1 MDNLEIINH
10 NIEASNSLDNNN
22 NNYNNSSDNN
32 ELLKNNKK
40 GFLKFIGIIVIILIA
55 VSNTT
60 SAELSQYIIIND
72 FDSSFMITW
81 FNVTFSIFSIL
92 IEIILLKY
100 ELIKNNKQQQQQQ
113 QQIKISFFNYYKSKF
128 INYKEKNNNSM
139 KLKKLFLISIP
150 MSFLFLFMNW
160 IWLYALPLIDV
171 SISTALYQ
179 SASIFCF
186 IFSIII
192 LREKIQFLKTISVI
206 IFMAGVIGITLGTTL
221 GNSDIIDDQNP
232 LSNKVKGYLLMILS
246 ASLYGLYEVLVSKI
260 LGGDVNRTV
269 VHTYLGFIGFI
280 GFLIGIPVMV
290 IFNYSNFELFKI
302 PHPKS
307 FGIIFSNTVIIF
319 SINYLINWGLSITSS
334 PLFVRAGELMAI
346 PLTLVF
352 DIIIKHMKL
361 PLVAIPGYIL
371 IVIGFILSIYI
382 ECNHINKKS
391 K

>member
-1 MDNLEIINH
+1 MMENTNPSEEKQSKMEEMDNLEIIN
-10 NIEASNSLDNNN
+10 INNN
-22 NNYNNSSDNN
+22 NNIENSNILNKDNI
-32 ELLKNNKK
+32 ELSKNNKN
-40 GFLKFIGIIVIILIA
+40 GFLKFIGIIIIILIA
-55 VSNTT
+55 ISNTT

-81 FNVTFSIFSIL
+81 FNVSFSVFSIL
-92 IEIILLKY
+92 IELILLKI
-100 ELIKNNKQQQQQQ
+100 ELFKKEKQQQQQSSDN
-113 QQIKISFFNYYKSKF
+113 IKISFLNYYKSKF
-128 INYKEKNNNSM
+128 VSNDNSI
-139 KLKKLFLISIP
+139 KLKKLFSISIP
-150 MSFLFLFMNW
+150 MSILFLFMNW

-179 SASIFCF
+179 RI
-186 IFSIII
+186 
-192 LREKIQFLKTISVI
+192 RFLKTISVI
-206 IFMAGVIGITLGTTL
+206 IFMAGIIGITLGTTL
-221 GNSDIIDDQNP
+221 GTSSEIIENQI

-260 LGGDVNRTV
+260 LGDVNRTI
-269 VHTYLGFIGFI
+269 VHTYLAFIGFI
-280 GFLIGIPVMV
+280 GFLIGIPIMV
-290 IFNYSNFELFKI
+290 IFNFTNFELFKI

-346 PLTLVF
+346 PLTLIF

-382 ECNHINKKS
+382 ECNHIKK

>member
-1 MDNLEIINH
+1 MEEIKNLEIIN
-10 NIEASNSLDNNN
+10 
-22 NNYNNSSDNN
+22 NYNN
-32 ELLKNNKK
+32 KNNNSIENSNILNNDDIKDGNNNIELSKNKK
-40 GFLKFIGIIVIILIA
+40 NGFLKFIGIIIIILISI
-55 VSNTT
+55 SNTT

-81 FNVTFSIFSIL
+81 FNVSFSVFSIL
-92 IEIILLKY
+92 IELILLKF
-100 ELIKNNKQQQQQQ
+100 ELFKKQKQQKQQQPSSDA
-113 QQIKISFFNYYKSKF
+113 INISFLNYYKSQFENNDNSIKF
-128 INYKEKNNNSM
+128 
-139 KLKKLFLISIP
+139 KKLFLISIP
-150 MSFLFLFMNW
+150 LSILFLFMNW
-160 IWLYALPLIDV
+160 IWLYALPLIEV
-171 SISTALYQ
+171 SISTALFQ
-179 SASIFCF
+179 RI
-186 IFSIII
+186 
-192 LREKIQFLKTISVI
+192 RFLKTISVI
-206 IFMAGVIGITLGTTL
+206 IFMAGIIGITLGTTL
-221 GNSDIIDDQNP
+221 GTSSEIIENQI

-260 LGGDVNRTV
+260 LGDVNRTI
-269 VHTYLGFIGFI
+269 VHTYLAFIGFI
-280 GFLIGIPVMV
+280 GFLIGIPIMV
-290 IFNYSNFELFKI
+290 IFNFTNFEPFKI

-346 PLTLVF
+346 PLTLIF

-382 ECNHINKKS
+382 ECNHIKK